1 MAVPTLYVRIFR
13 DTKGR
18 ASLEVIDSQSKQRL
32 RVPERRVGDVIKVV
46 PELEMAG
53 RALASL
59 APISRSYLY
68 SMPRPSSTNRIYAD
82 NFISRLAGGLAED
95 EHRTLDCETLTPREF
110 EMDTGNAMDWRDLRS
125 CVELGLHQWTRIVHT
140 PRWRCAVC
148 GGRAELLLPNE
159 QDFEVVLRA
168 LLTADPWRTTSD
180 RTYERF
186 ERLRRRESGDP
197 EFRAVVDPGLLQGM
211 NPPPPG
217 SPEDIVLRLGPKIA
231 GVTLVTP
238 AAESD
243 DFPQWVEVV
252 KAQPHHSED
261 AHGVKHEHA
270 YVPRADGA
278 HPIELG
284 EVDEVRQLAERLN
297 QGGRGG
303 DLARALLLGEGF
315 GHATITSD
323 LELLRLDEERR
334 TRLVMTPR
342 AAAVLIGI
350 FARRTNHIPVSWF
363 QITAEFHYDDR
374 AFVLAPTIAHFIED
388 AAAAVENGA
397 VDRRVLRLIWS
408 NVERFGLLA
417 RAEDEIAFRT
427 FFGSQGRREILNH
440 FEYLL
445 LLARAVIE
453 GLGELA
459 ATVHQVTPSDRPGQ
473 PLSWGRLL
481 TALKQA
487 SSPVTALIS
496 KGAKGLVFSELVS
509 TLRNPL
515 AHSAR
520 WQTADSAFGPMVYI
534 DGTDAERVA
543 KSVRQLEGDPMSWGI
558 TGERM
563 DTGDLELSIDPY
575 PFAVHLNMY
584 LLSIAEAFL
593 KALSQG
599 AGWKPAR
606 RRPPWDMTNP
616 PLDEMAFR
624 VLAAM
629 TWSLP
634 KVNWTNSPN

>member
-13 DTKGR
+13 NTKGR

-32 RVPERRVGDVIKVV
+32 RVPERLAGDVIKVV

-59 APISRSYLY
+59 APISHSYLY

-95 EHRTLDCETLTPREF
+95 EQRTLDCETLTPREF
-110 EMDTGNAMDWRDLRS
+110 DLDTENAVDWRDLRW

-140 PRWRCAVC
+140 RRWRCAVC

-159 QDFEVVLRA
+159 QDFEVALRA

-186 ERLRRRESGDP
+186 ERLRRRETGDP
-197 EFRAVVDPGLLQGM
+197 EFRAVVDPGLLQGV

-217 SPEDIVLRLGPKIA
+217 SPEDIVLRLGPKIP
-231 GVTLVTP
+231 GVKLVTP

-252 KAQPHHSED
+252 KAQPRHSED

-284 EVDEVRQLAERLN
+284 EVDEVLQLAERLN

-323 LELLRLDEERR
+323 LALLGLDEERR
-334 TRLVMTPR
+334 TRLVMAPR

-388 AAAAVENGA
+388 AAAAVQNGA

-427 FFGSQGRREILNH
+427 FFGSQGRREILYH

-453 GLGELA
+453 GLGEVA
-459 ATVHQVTPSDRPGQ
+459 ATVHQVDRPEQ
-473 PLSWGRLL
+473 SLSWGNLL
-481 TALKQA
+481 TTLKQA
-487 SSPVTALIS
+487 SSPAAAVIS
-496 KGAKGLVFSELVS
+496 KGTKGLVFSELVS

-515 AHSAR
+515 AHSER
-520 WQTADSAFGPMVYI
+520 WQTADSAFGPTVYV
-534 DGTDAERVA
+534 DGADAERVA
-543 KSVRQLEGDPMSWGI
+543 KSVRQLDGDPRSWGI
-558 TGERM
+558 TGMRM

-584 LLSIAEAFL
+584 LLSVAEAFL
-593 KALSQG
+593 KALSHG

-606 RRPPWDMTNP
+606 RRPPWEMTNP

-629 TWSLP
+629 TWPMP
-634 KVNWTNSPN
+634 KVNWMNSPS